1 MNRVPLHCVLVD
13 KPHDWPLNAF
23 EDLLDRIQKATSSFI
38 ENPGFQTREVLVSL
52 INAHDY
58 NQQSVFGEDR
68 VSEYEVAVLNHL
80 YEQSLMLC
88 YPTLRCFLYS
98 FIGLRTRMQK
108 MLHYMSLNIP
118 DLGEAL
124 PLNVDSYE
132 NGLIPTLF
140 FYYKVYQSYTVNKE
154 HSFSEELCIFAQECI
169 DSNSS
174 DEDYRNRLDVFERS
188 FTTIINDISFSR
200 GNKAEDIWFFDRKE
214 LYSIIAVQAQM
225 MNILGKNPAER
236 PLRTMLMAEIGNYI
250 LRSRN
255 DYNNDRL
262 YKYISEDVSRISVQ
276 NCEIWMSSIDMLND
290 SREGRVL
297 EEVFADDSLV
307 KPSWVSDSISFEKK
321 RLYYV
326 SSFSRNGNEEKMK
339 MEYGPVVLGFKNDRI
354 GDLISPI
361 RRFDFNQEFG
371 KSITNNVYIPMFSTV
386 IAFDVIYEK
395 EKLKEELR
403 FLFELINL
411 FSMSDSDKNRFLE
424 NILQYWLLSAKD
436 DRWEYEKERRYL
448 LFLFNENDYYETR
461 FENGFIKE
469 KSSIL
474 VLPDFVL
481 GKHRDKVTIGK
492 NIESKRKTLSSQPY
506 LYCNNCFYW
515 DYDLARSV
523 EKIDNCPVCG
533 SKHISVENMKP

>member
-1 MNRVPLHCVLVD
+1 MNRAPLHCVLVE

-52 INAHDY
+52 INAHDL
-58 NQQSVFGEDR
+58 NQQSYFGEDR
-68 VSEYEVAVLNHL
+68 ISEYEVAVLNHL
-80 YEQSLMLC
+80 FEHSMMLC

-118 DLGEAL
+118 ELGEAL

-132 NGLIPTLF
+132 KGLIPTLF
-140 FYYKVYQSYTVNKE
+140 LYYKVYQSYTVNKE
-154 HSFSEELCIFAQECI
+154 HSFSEELCISAQEYI
-169 DSNSS
+169 GFNSS
-174 DEDYRNRLDVFERS
+174 DEDYRNRLDIFERG

-225 MNILGKNPAER
+225 LSILGRNPSER

-255 DYNNDRL
+255 DYNSDRL
-262 YKYISEDVSRISVQ
+262 YKYISEDVSQISFQ
-276 NCEIWMSSIDMLND
+276 NCEIWMNSINMLND

-297 EEVFADDSLV
+297 EEVFADDSLI
-307 KPSWVSDSISFEKK
+307 KPSWASDSISFEKK

-326 SSFSRNGNEEKMK
+326 SSFSRNGDEEKMK
-339 MEYGPVVLGFKNDRI
+339 MEYGSVVLGFKNDRI

-361 RRFDFNQEFG
+361 RRFDINKEFG
-371 KSITNNVYIPMFSTV
+371 NSSTTNPFIPMFSTV
-386 IAFDVIYEK
+386 IAYDVIYDK
-395 EKLKEELR
+395 ERLKEELR
-403 FLFELINL
+403 FLFEVINL
-411 FSMSDSDKNRFLE
+411 FSMSDSDKNVFLE

-436 DRWEYEKERRYL
+436 VRWEYEKERRYL
-448 LFLFNENDYYETR
+448 LFLFEENDYYETR
-461 FENGFIKE
+461 FENGYLKE
-469 KSSIL
+469 KSSIF

-481 GKHRDKVTIGK
+481 GKHRNRAGIRK

-506 LYCNNCFYW
+506 LYCKDCLYW
-515 DYDLARSV
+515 DYDLARSI
-523 EKIDNCPVCG
+523 EKNEKCPVCG
-533 SKHISVENMKP
+533 SECISVENMKP